1 MSGEN
6 DIFDYVVVGAGTG
19 GCVVASR
26 LAEDPSVRVALIEAG
41 PDHTHPFIHVPA
53 TVGAAI
59 GTPKLNWRFMTS
71 PQPHLNNRPIPV
83 PRGHVVGGSGSINGM
98 VYFRGQPRDFD
109 DWAAAGNP
117 GWSYHEVLPYFLRSE
132 NNENFAGSPYH
143 GQGGPMNVKF
153 VPKPNPMSG
162 AFLSAMD
169 LLGYKPN
176 SDFNGPDPEGYGPRQ
191 GTILNGRRVST
202 ATAYLEAA
210 RKRPNFTLLT
220 GTRVARVVIESGRA
234 TGVDVLPDSELARG
248 SKATGSGAAGG
259 AGATSGT
266 SARSGTS
273 GTSGTNSGSAASDTA
288 SANTAGGTRLDGARR
303 LIARREVVVCGG
315 AVLSP
320 QILMLSGIGDG
331 AALKAQGIEV
341 RHHLPGVGANYHD
354 HLAAALL
361 LEMSNTESYGIS
373 LRTLPRGV
381 ANLIEY
387 ALFRSGPLSSNVFE
401 CNAFVR
407 TRPELDRPD
416 IQVVFQAARRNK
428 NTFPFPLGH
437 GYAVSIV
444 GLYPKSRGHIRLA
457 SADPLANP
465 IIDANLLSDPAD
477 VAPLLRGLQ
486 IARRIVSSRPFGRYE
501 GVEVQPGS
509 SVQTEEGLVEYIRRA
524 ASTVHH
530 PCSSCRM
537 GPDPNAV
544 VDSQLRVHGVQS
556 LRIADA
562 SVFPS
567 IVGGNTNAP
576 VVMVAEKCVDM
587 MLGRPALKPVDPPY
601 LTSPQA
607 VSA

>member
-26 LAEDPSVRVALIEAG
+26 LAEDPKVRVALIEAG
-41 PDHTHPFIHVPA
+41 PDHTHPFIHIPA

-59 GTPKLNWRFMTS
+59 WTSKLNWRFMTS

-132 NNENFAGSPYH
+132 NNENFPGSPYH
-143 GQGGPMNVKF
+143 AQGGPMNVKF
-153 VPKPNPMSG
+153 VPKPNPMSS

-169 LLGYKPN
+169 LLGYPPN
-176 SDFNGPDPEGYGPRQ
+176 PDFNGPNPEGYGPRQ

-202 ATAYLEAA
+202 ATAYLESA
-210 RKRPNFTLLT
+210 RKRPNFTLIT
-220 GTRVARVVIESGRA
+220 DTRVARIVIENGRA
-234 TGVDVLPDSELARG
+234 TGVDVLPDTGTGGG
-248 SKATGSGAAGG
+248 SP
-259 AGATSGT
+259 TS
-266 SARSGTS
+266 
-273 GTSGTNSGSAASDTA
+273 
-288 SANTAGGTRLDGARR
+288 GARR
-303 LIARREVVVCGG
+303 LVARREVVVCAG
-315 AVLSP
+315 AVQTP

-331 AALKAQGIEV
+331 AMLHTHGIEV
-341 RHHLPGVGANYHD
+341 KHHLPGVGANYHD
-354 HLAAALL
+354 HLAAALI

-373 LRTLPRGV
+373 WRTLPRGV

-387 ALFRSGPLSSNVFE
+387 ALFRSGPLASNVFE

-407 TRPELDRPD
+407 TQPELDRPD

-437 GYAVSIV
+437 GFAVSIV

-457 SADPLANP
+457 SADPLAYP

-477 VAPLLRGLQ
+477 VGPLLRGLQ
-486 IARRIVSSRPFGRYE
+486 LARRIVSSRPFARYE

-509 SVQTEEGLVEYIRRA
+509 SVQTEEGLVDYIRRG

-562 SVFPS
+562 SVFPR

-576 VVMVAEKCVDM
+576 VVMIAEKCVDM
-587 MLGRPALKPVDPPY
+587 MLGRPAPKPVELPY
-601 LTSPQA
+601 LASPQQSAKA
-607 VSA
+607 VPA

>member
-1 MSGEN
+1 MTGEN

-26 LAEDPSVRVALIEAG
+26 LAEDPGVRVALIEAG
-41 PDHTHPFIHVPA
+41 PDHTHPFIHIPA

-59 GTPKLNWRFMTS
+59 WTSKLNWRFMTS

-109 DWAAAGNP
+109 EWAAAGNP
-117 GWSYHEVLPYFLRSE
+117 GWSYREVLPYFLRSE
-132 NNENFAGSPYH
+132 NNENFPGSPWH
-143 GQGGPMNVKF
+143 AQGGPMNVKF
-153 VPKPNPMSG
+153 VPKPNPMSS
-162 AFLSAMD
+162 AFLSSMD

-191 GTILNGRRVST
+191 GTIRNGRRVST

-210 RKRPNFTLLT
+210 RKRPNFTLIT
-220 GTRVARVVIESGRA
+220 DTRVARVVIENGRA
-234 TGVDVLPDSELARG
+234 TGVDVLPDPG
-248 SKATGSGAAGG
+248 TGSGVGSAPSVAAGG
-259 AGATSGT
+259 GLT
-266 SARSGTS
+266 
-273 GTSGTNSGSAASDTA
+273 
-288 SANTAGGTRLDGARR
+288 GARR
-303 LIARREVVVCGG
+303 LVARREVVVCGG
-315 AVLSP
+315 AVQTP

-331 AALKAQGIEV
+331 AVLKSHGIEV
-341 RHHLPGVGANYHD
+341 KHHLPGVGANYHD
-354 HLAAALL
+354 HLAAALI
-361 LEMSNTESYGIS
+361 LETSNTESYGIS

-387 ALFRSGPLSSNVFE
+387 ALFRTGPLASNVFE

-407 TRPELDRPD
+407 TQPDLDRPD

-444 GLYPKSRGHIRLA
+444 GLYPKSRGYIRLA
-457 SADPLANP
+457 SADPLAYP

-477 VAPLLRGLQ
+477 VTPLLRGLQ
-486 IARRIVSSRPFGRYE
+486 LARRIVASAPFARYE
-501 GVEVQPGS
+501 GVEVQPGPA
-509 SVQTEEGLVEYIRRA
+509 VQTEEGLVDYIRRG

-530 PCSSCRM
+530 PCGSCRM

-544 VDSQLRVHGVQS
+544 VDSQLRVHGIES

-562 SVFPS
+562 SVFPH

-576 VVMVAEKCVDM
+576 VVMIAEKCVDM
-587 MLGRPALKPVDPPY
+587 MLGRPAPKPVDLPY
-601 LTSPQA
+601 LASPQQSQKA
-607 VSA
+607 VPA

>member
-6 DIFDYVVVGAGTG
+6 DIFDYIVVGAGTG

-26 LAEDPSVRVALIEAG
+26 LAEDPKVRVALIEAG
-41 PDHTHPFIHVPA
+41 PDHSHPFIHIPA

-132 NNENFAGSPYH
+132 NNENFPRSPYH
-143 GQGGPMNVKF
+143 AQGGPMNVKF

-169 LLGYKPN
+169 LLGYQPN

-220 GTRVARVVIESGRA
+220 DTRVARVVIENGRA
-234 TGVDVLPDSELARG
+234 TGVDVLPDPG
-248 SKATGSGAAGG
+248 TG
-259 AGATSGT
+259 AGSPTAGS
-266 SARSGTS
+266 SAGAH
-273 GTSGTNSGSAASDTA
+273 SGSATPDGGT
-288 SANTAGGTRLDGARR
+288 TAGPSVAVGGRLDGVRR
-303 LIARREVVVCGG
+303 LTARREVVVCGG

-331 AALKAQGIEV
+331 TVLKAHGIEV
-341 RHHLPGVGANYHD
+341 KHHLPGVGANYHD

-407 TRPELDRPD
+407 TQPELDRPD

-444 GLYPKSRGHIRLA
+444 GLYPKSRGQVRLA
-457 SADPLANP
+457 SADPLAYP

-477 VAPLLRGLQ
+477 VGPLLRGLQ
-486 IARRIVSSRPFGRYE
+486 IARRIVSSRPFARYE
-501 GVEVQPGS
+501 GVEVQPGP
-509 SVQTEEGLVEYIRRA
+509 SVQTEDGLVDYIRRG

-544 VDSQLRVHGVQS
+544 VDSQLRVHGIES

-576 VVMVAEKCVDM
+576 VVMIAEKCVDL
-587 MLGRPALKPVDPPY
+587 MLGRPAPKPIELPY
-601 LTSPQA
+601 LASPRKSDKA

>member
-26 LAEDPSVRVALIEAG
+26 LAEDPNVRVALIEAG
-41 PDHTHPFIHVPA
+41 PDHTHPFIHIPA

-59 GTPKLNWRFMTS
+59 WTSKLNWRFMTS

-132 NNENFAGSPYH
+132 NNENFPGSPYH
-143 GQGGPMNVKF
+143 AQGGPMNVKF
-153 VPKPNPMSG
+153 VPKPNPMSS

-169 LLGYKPN
+169 LLGYPPN
-176 SDFNGPDPEGYGPRQ
+176 PDFNGPNPEGYGPRQ

-202 ATAYLEAA
+202 ATAYLESA
-210 RKRPNFTLLT
+210 RKRPNFTLIT
-220 GTRVARVVIESGRA
+220 DTRVARIVIENGRA
-234 TGVDVLPDSELARG
+234 TGVDVLPDTGTGGG
-248 SKATGSGAAGG
+248 SP
-259 AGATSGT
+259 TS
-266 SARSGTS
+266 
-273 GTSGTNSGSAASDTA
+273 
-288 SANTAGGTRLDGARR
+288 GARR
-303 LIARREVVVCGG
+303 LVARREVVVCAG
-315 AVLSP
+315 AVQTP

-331 AALKAQGIEV
+331 AMLHTHGIEV
-341 RHHLPGVGANYHD
+341 KHHLPGVGANYHD
-354 HLAAALL
+354 HLAAALI

-373 LRTLPRGV
+373 WRTLPRGV

-387 ALFRSGPLSSNVFE
+387 ALFRSGPLASNVFE

-407 TRPELDRPD
+407 TQPELDRPD

-437 GYAVSIV
+437 GFAVSIV

-457 SADPLANP
+457 SADPLAYP

-477 VAPLLRGLQ
+477 VGPLLRGLQ
-486 IARRIVSSRPFGRYE
+486 LARRIVSSRPFARYE

-509 SVQTEEGLVEYIRRA
+509 SVQTEEGLVDYIRRG

-562 SVFPS
+562 SVFPR

-576 VVMVAEKCVDM
+576 VVMIAEKCVDM
-587 MLGRPALKPVDPPY
+587 MLGRPAPKPVELPY
-601 LTSPQA
+601 LASPQQSAKA
-607 VSA
+607 VPA